1 MAIDHATA
9 VAVAAHQ
16 ASGRFSEWDAAGEL
30 LTAAKG
36 LFEPGEPGGAS
47 EGTSEILAGL
57 GRLLRRGPFTAV
69 SLHTYMSG
77 VVPDCLRAH
86 VPTGAPEEDVLR
98 HAIAAAT
105 PAGEA
110 PWPSGTADPSQL
122 MLATRVL
129 SGPVQCRLAALQA
142 VAAGY
147 VLRRLST
154 CGVAQRRDLIRR
166 LIWLMDSR
174 AENPSTLLLGLTGP
188 ADPLSP
194 PLRASHRGRSTLTRF
209 PLADWPRAKF
219 VGAEVA
225 LGGRITAVRRHRKT
239 TFADLTWDR
248 QSVQLCLDPTHA
260 AHVGLGDLV
269 VVRGRTGST
278 RAGQPA
284 LLDVQLDECQHG
296 SVPDVPPTLRTSLV
310 IGPIRRYLD
319 AAGFV
324 EVLTPVL
331 SDGFGGGAARPF
343 TTWAH
348 ASAQTQ
354 YLRVTTELA
363 LLEAIGSG
371 LRRCYEIGPS
381 FRNEGLRGQAV
392 KEFTMLEAY
401 AVDQTMNELVE
412 RTAALIRYLDP
423 TAPALARATFDQAFA
438 QISGIDPADERAVCA
453 AAAERIP
460 AYHSRSPDVDKLARR
475 LWRNE
480 LRNQLRGLI
489 AISHIPGPSSPLI
502 AGEGRQAQRTWLY
515 LDGVELAEISQNEVR
530 ADVLAT
536 RFDRQF
542 ADDPHPVHRL
552 YQAALTVFENGVPPV
567 AGVGLG
573 VTRLAQL
580 MHRRGETPSQ
590 RGRNRCG
597 AGK

>member
-1 MAIDHATA
+1 MAIDHLMAA
-9 VAVAAHQ
+9 AVAAHQ
-16 ASGRFSEWDAAGEL
+16 ASGQISEWNAADEL
-30 LTAAKG
+30 LTAAKS
-36 LFEPGEPGGAS
+36 LFEPGEAEDVPEAI
-47 EGTSEILAGL
+47 SEILAGL
-57 GRLLRRGPFTAV
+57 GRLLWRGAFTAV
-69 SLHTYMSG
+69 SLHTYVPG

-86 VPTGAPEEDVLR
+86 TPTGAPEEDFLR

-105 PAGEA
+105 PTGEA
-110 PWPSGTADPSQL
+110 PWPSGAADPSRL
-122 MLATRVL
+122 TRAIRVL

-147 VLRRLST
+147 VLRQLST
-154 CGVAQRRDLIRR
+154 CGTARRRDLIRR
-166 LIWLMDSR
+166 LIWLMDPR
-174 AENPSTLLLGLTGP
+174 ADNPSELLLGLTGS
-188 ADPLSP
+188 ADPLNP
-194 PLRASHRGRSTLTRF
+194 PLRAGHGNRSTLTRF
-209 PLADWPRAKF
+209 PLADWPSAKSAD
-219 VGAEVA
+219 AEVA

-239 TFADLTWDR
+239 TFADLTWDG
-248 QSVQLCLDPTHA
+248 QSVQLCLVPAHA
-260 AHVGLGDLV
+260 VHVRLGDLV
-269 VVRGRTGST
+269 VVHGRTGST

-284 LLDVQLDECQHG
+284 LFDVQLDECQRG
-296 SVPDVPPTLRTSLV
+296 SISGVPPTLRTSLIV
-310 IGPIRRYLD
+310 GPIRRYLD
-319 AAGFV
+319 AAGFA
-324 EVLTPVL
+324 EVITPVL
-331 SDGFGGGAARPF
+331 SDGFGGGGARPF

-348 ASAQTQ
+348 APARTQ

-381 FRNEGLRGQAV
+381 FRNEGLRGQAA

-401 AVDQTMNELVE
+401 AVDQTMDELVE
-412 RTAALIRYLDP
+412 RTAALIRHLDP
-423 TAPALARATFDQAFA
+423 AAPALERMTFDQAFA
-438 QISGIDPADERAVCA
+438 RISGIDPADEGAVCTM
-453 AAAERIP
+453 AAERIP
-460 AYHSRSPDVDKLARR
+460 AYHSRSPDVDRLVRR

-552 YQAALTVFENGVPPV
+552 YQAVLSVFESGVPPV

-580 MHRRGETPSQ
+580 IRRRSETPSQ
-590 RGRNRCG
+590 RGRNLCDT
-597 AGK
+597 GK